1 MNKIDIIKRLFFN
14 YTKKHI
20 NKIILSVFF
29 ALLVAGSTSAIAYL
43 LDPAIK
49 KIFIEKDQALI
60 IIIPIFIIVAF
71 AVKGFSL
78 YVAKV
83 LMIGVSEEVRKDLQ
97 CDMLN
102 NLVEADTKLID
113 GKHTG
118 KFISN
123 ITNDVSHITNLIST
137 AVLNIFKDSLTLI
150 GLLIVMFFQNWK
162 LSLVALIMIPLA
174 TFAARTLG
182 KRIGKVATEQMLRA
196 GILNTYLIELFKNH
210 KLIKIFQQEKYEK
223 IRAEKFIND
232 VKEKTIKIA
241 TVYVRSSPI
250 METLTGIMIAVLI
263 FYSGKLVLKNE
274 IDINNFFS
282 FLAAMMLA
290 YQPVRSLATLNI
302 TISQGLSAAKRILP
316 VIDEK
321 SELVQ
326 NKDDSEIKVDTGNI
340 EFKNVSFKYEK
351 KNEIDINNFFSF
363 LAAMMLAYQPVRSLA
378 TLNITISQGLSAA
391 TRILPIIDEKSEL
404 QENKNSTEIK
414 VNAGDVE
421 FKNVSFKY
429 EKERKNNTLNS
440 VNIKMLG
447 GKMTSIVGHSGAGKS
462 TILNLIPRFY
472 DAISGDI
479 EIDNQSIY
487 NCTISSLR
495 KNISLVSQ
503 DTTLFDDTIRNNIA
517 YANLGAS
524 QKEIEEA
531 AKYSYASEFIE
542 KLPNKYETI
551 IGENGTRL
559 SGGEK
564 QRLSIARAMLKK
576 SQIILLDEATSSLDA
591 ETENKIQDAI
601 NFLTK
606 DRTTIVIAHR
616 LSTIL
621 NSDKIYVID
630 AGTVVGEGTHDQL
643 LANSKVYKNFYEK
656 QIKKV

>member
-1 MNKIDIIKRLFFN
+1 MNKIDIIKRLFFD

-162 LSLVALIMIPLA
+162 LSLVAIIMIPLA

-232 VKEKTIKIA
+232 VKEKSIKIA
-241 TVYVRSSPI
+241 TVYVRASPI

-321 SELVQ
+321 SELLQ
-326 NKDDSEIKVDTGNI
+326 NKDGSEIKVDTGNI

-351 KNEIDINNFFSF
+351 
-363 LAAMMLAYQPVRSLA
+363 
-378 TLNITISQGLSAA
+378 
-391 TRILPIIDEKSEL
+391 
-404 QENKNSTEIK
+404 
-414 VNAGDVE
+414 
-421 FKNVSFKY
+421 
-429 EKERKNNTLNS
+429 EKEIRTLNS
-440 VNIKMLG
+440 VSIKMLG

-479 EIDNQSIY
+479 QIDNQSIY
-487 NCTISSLR
+487 KCTIQSLR

-517 YANLGAS
+517 YANLNAS

-531 AKYSYASEFIE
+531 AKYSFASEFIE

-630 AGTVVGEGTHDQL
+630 SGRVVGEGNHEQL